1 MALQKTLQISGNAV
15 LMTEYGQLNLGN
27 QDTTANCYIKVEAV
41 SGGKDNAVAS
51 VLFKSDT
58 VSFTKTY
65 EFVPNMNGSNFIKQ
79 AYEHLKTLPEFS
91 SAEDV

>member
-1 MALQKTLQISGNAV
+1 MALQKTLQISGDAV

-79 AYEHLKTLPEFS
+79 AYGHIKTLSEFS
-91 SAEDV
+91 NAEDV